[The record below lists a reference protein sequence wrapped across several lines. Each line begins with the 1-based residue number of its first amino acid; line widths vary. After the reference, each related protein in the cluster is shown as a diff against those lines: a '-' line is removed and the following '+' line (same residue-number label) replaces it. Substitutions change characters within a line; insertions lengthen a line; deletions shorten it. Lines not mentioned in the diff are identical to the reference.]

1 MDMEGAG
8 FGSLVKRASPMVAAT
23 AMKAFKKGS
32 AALSKIANDPQM
44 KKMFMDLFEQVMTT
58 GSQAALD
65 AFVSFVDTIPTGGV
79 QTGAGRRRRGSK
91 RRSSKKSNS
100 QLIKSLK
107 KHYKKSSKRKS
118 MKGGMYDDDLGQ
130 EGGKRCSH
138 GRRRSCKSKPGPK
151 RKSPKRKSK
160 SPKRKSP
167 KRRTSKR
174 RSGKRRSLPPAL
186 KAWNKKL
193 DAYQAA
199 HPGVTRKQAMKA
211 CKGRASPSK
220 KCRTKRRSS
229 KRRSSRK

>member
-1 MDMEGAG
+1 MEMEGAG

-32 AALSKIANDPQM
+32 AALSKIANDPEM

-91 RRSSKKSNS
+91 RRSSKKKSNS

-107 KHYKKSSKRKS
+107 KHYRKS
-118 MKGGMYDDDLGQ
+118 KKMKGGMYVMEQD
-130 EGGKRCSH
+130 GGKRCSH

-151 RKSPKRKSK
+151 RKSPKRKSPKRK

-167 KRRTSKR
+167 KRR
-174 RSGKRRSLPPAL
+174 SGKRRSLPAAL

-229 KRRSSRK
+229 KRRSSKRRSSRK

>member
-1 MDMEGAG
+1 MNMEGAG

-65 AFVSFVDTIPTGGV
+65 SFVSFVDTIPTGGV

-91 RRSSKKSNS
+91 RRSSKSSKKSNS

-118 MKGGMYDDDLGQ
+118 MKGG
-130 EGGKRCSH
+130 KRCSH
-138 GRRRSCKSKPGPK
+138 GRRRSCKSKPGP
-151 RKSPKRKSK
+151 RSK

-167 KRRTSKR
+167 SV
-174 RSGKRRSLPPAL
+174 SPLS
-186 KAWNKKL
+186 
-193 DAYQAA
+193 
-199 HPGVTRKQAMKA
+199 
-211 CKGRASPSK
+211 ASPLSEEVESVDR
-220 KCRTKRRSS
+220 CLLL
-229 KRRSSRK
+229 

>member
-1 MDMEGAG
+1 MNMEGAG

-65 AFVSFVDTIPTGGV
+65 SFVSFVDTIPTGGV

-91 RRSSKKSNS
+91 RRSSKSSKKSNS

-118 MKGGMYDDDLGQ
+118 MKGG
-130 EGGKRCSH
+130 KRCSH
-138 GRRRSCKSKPGPK
+138 GRRRSCKSKPGP
-151 RKSPKRKSK
+151 RSK

-167 KRRTSKR
+167 KRKSSKRKSPKRKSSKR

-193 DAYQAA
+193 DAYQAD
-199 HPGVTRKQAMKA
+199 HPGVSRKQAMKA

-220 KCRTKRRSS
+220 KCRTSKKRRSS